1 MNGAAAEP
9 ADVVV
14 IGDGPAGSALARGCT
29 RRGLTTILV
38 GPDADWEATYGCWL
52 DDLAGLDDPGHR
64 VHRGVDGDRPSW
76 FASSLE
82 TLRVVGDRMH
92 VLARPYGIIDNAAM
106 KNDLRTGVAH
116 RTAHVERVEHGQS
129 HHRVVLAR
137 DDVLAARLVI
147 DAAGWPSRFAP
158 EAARGTRATQ
168 PAWQTALGVVLAEP
182 PDGSLGVP
190 TLMDLRAVRAG
201 SSEQA
206 STIGPSGV
214 DTFAYSMPVADGW
227 LVEETVLAARPAVEP
242 VALLARLAG
251 RLGRHPDEL
260 LADAVRSEY
269 VRIPMGGALPASDQ
283 PVVAFGAAGGLVH
296 PATGYSVGASLR
308 AVPRVVDR
316 IEAAAQRPG
325 PIDPSAIWDGVWPP
339 ALRRTRVLHDV
350 GLDTLMRLD
359 GRGVAGFF
367 DAFFDLPVEEWSAY
381 LRIDTAPA
389 ETANVMTQL
398 FRSSS
403 WSMRRKL
410 ASGNPVRLARL
421 LRP

>member
-1 MNGAAAEP
+1 MSVAAVEP
-9 ADVVV
+9 VDVVV
-14 IGDGPAGSALARGCT
+14 IGDGPAGSALALGCT

-52 DDLAGLDDPGHR
+52 DDLSGLDRLGVDRSGWFVSSPDTVRVIGER
-64 VHRGVDGDRPSW
+64 VH
-76 FASSLE
+76 
-82 TLRVVGDRMH
+82 
-92 VLARPYGIIDNAAM
+92 VLNRPYGIVDNAAM
-106 KNDLRTGVAH
+106 KAELRSGVEH
-116 RTAHVERVEHGQS
+116 RIAHVERVEPGPM

-158 EAARGTRATQ
+158 QSARGARAVQ

-182 PDGSLGVP
+182 PDGSLGSA
-190 TLMDLRAVRAG
+190 TLMDLRPVRAG
-201 SSEQA
+201 ASDQV

-227 LVEETVLAARPAVEP
+227 LVEETVLVARPAVEP

-260 LADAVRSEY
+260 LAGAVRSEF
-269 VRIPMGGALPASDQ
+269 VRIPMGGALPAPDQ
-283 PVVAFGAAGGLVH
+283 PVVAFGAAAGLVH
-296 PATGYSVGASLR
+296 PATGYSIGASMR

-316 IEAAAQRPG
+316 IGAEAQRFG
-325 PIDPSAIWDGVWPP
+325 AMDVGAVWDSVWPP
-339 ALRRTRVLHDV
+339 DLRRTRVFHDF

-359 GRGVAGFF
+359 SGGVAGFF
-367 DAFFDLPVEEWSAY
+367 DAFFDLPVEDWTAY
-381 LRIDTAPA
+381 LRIDTSPTH
-389 ETANVMTQL
+389 TARVMTEL

-403 WSMRRKL
+403 WTLRRKL
-410 ASGNPVRLARL
+410 ATGNPFRLARL